1 MATPLR
7 VLLVEDE
14 PGDAELILIELAR
27 AGFDVT
33 STCVD
38 TEAAFVA
45 ALEPAPDVVLAD
57 YSVPSF
63 GALAALRLLRPRHP
77 FLPFI
82 VITGSLEDHAVVQ
95 CLREGASDY
104 LLKDRLARLGPAIT
118 RALAER
124 HEQSEKRKLEEQLLH
139 AQRLESVGRLAGGI
153 AHDFNNLLT
162 VISGNAEFALAS
174 LEPGSPARSD
184 ILQIDEAARRAA
196 QLTGQLLAFSRK
208 QVLAPRVLQLNDTV
222 ESMSAMLRR
231 LIGEDVVLELR
242 LAPDLPHVRADPGQL
257 EQVIVNLAVNAR
269 DAMPSGGQL
278 TIETA
283 AADMH
288 ETDAPEHAAATPG
301 PHVVLTLTDTGTGMD
316 AATKAAIFEPFFTTK
331 PVGKGT
337 GLGLATVYGIVRQSG
352 GNVLVHSEPG
362 HGTSFRIFLPPVDAP
377 IEPMRS
383 PATAEL
389 RGGTETLLL
398 AEDEP
403 GVRALAIRILERG
416 GYGVL
421 AADGGRAALELASQ
435 HQGMI
440 DLVVTD
446 VVMPGMSGR
455 ELHESL
461 EAQRPGLPVLYLSGH
476 VELATAHHGGLE
488 TGTSLLQKPF
498 SPEALLRK
506 VREVL
511 DAN

>member
-33 STCVD
+33 SACVEN
-38 TEAAFVA
+38 EADFLA
-45 ALEPAPDVVLAD
+45 ALDPVPDVVLAD

-104 LLKDRLARLGPAIT
+104 LIKDRLARLGPAIE
-118 RALAER
+118 RSLAER
-124 HEQSEKRKLEEQLLH
+124 HEQAEKGKLEAQLLH

-153 AHDFNNLLT
+153 AHDFNNLLM
-162 VISGNAEFALAS
+162 VISGNAEFALAA
-174 LEPGSPARSD
+174 LDPGHPARAD
-184 ILQIDEAARRAA
+184 ILQIDEAASRAA

-222 ESMSAMLRR
+222 ESMSTMLRR
-231 LIGEDVVLELR
+231 LIGADIDLTMR
-242 LAPDLPHVRADPGQL
+242 LAPNLPHVHADPGQL

-269 DAMPSGGQL
+269 DAMPSGGRL

-283 AADMH
+283 AADLD
-288 ETDAPEHAAATPG
+288 ETDARKHPAVTPG

-316 AATKAAIFEPFFTTK
+316 AATQAAIFEPFFTTK

-352 GNVLVHSEPG
+352 GSIFVRSELGRGTTFEIVLPQVDA
-362 HGTSFRIFLPPVDAP
+362 PVDAT
-377 IEPMRS
+377 RS
-383 PATAEL
+383 PAPAEA
-389 RGGTETLLL
+389 RGGTETILL

-403 GVRALAIRILERG
+403 GVRALAIRILEGRG
-416 GYGVL
+416 YRVL
-421 AADGGRAALELASQ
+421 AADCGQAALDLAGS
-435 HQGMI
+435 HEGDI

-446 VVMPGMSGR
+446 VVMPGMGGR

-461 EAQRPGLPVLYLSGH
+461 VTLRPGVPVLYLSGYS
-476 VELATAHHGGLE
+476 ELATVHHGGLE
-488 TGTSLLQKPF
+488 PGITLLQKPF
-498 SPEALLRK
+498 SPAALLRK

-511 DAN
+511 DAT